1 MGSRSESKIYY
12 DSEVSKSYASAFFL
26 LLGKKLPKNF
36 SVPLRRIAEQIDL
49 GFWYQNF
56 EKAEVVT
63 NRFELLKIG
72 SRILDRDFIY
82 LEFGVA
88 WGDSLRQIID
98 FTGGNPGVE
107 IHGFDTFEGLPDP
120 HHGEITEGSFNQF
133 GNIPEI
139 PNVTFHKGLFTETF
153 LGNEEYLRKRLFV
166 MCDADL
172 FSSTT
177 YILKTIGPSLK
188 VGDLV
193 YFDDLHIPNQE
204 RLALD
209 LAMRNGL
216 RISLIASSGV
226 GRSALFKVT

>member
-1 MGSRSESKIYY
+1 
-12 DSEVSKSYASAFFL
+12 VPKSYASAFFL
-26 LLGKKLPKNF
+26 SLGTRLPQKYAA
-36 SVPLRRIAEQIDL
+36 PLRRIAEQIDL

-72 SRILDRDFIY
+72 SKILERDFIY

-98 FTGGNPGVE
+98 FTDGNPGVE

-139 PNVTFHKGLFTETF
+139 PSVTFHKGLFTETF

-172 FSSTT
+172 FSSTS

-188 VGDLV
+188 VGDLI
-193 YFDDLHIPNQE
+193 YFDDLHVPNQE

-209 LAMRNGL
+209 LAMWNGL
-216 RISLIASSGV
+216 NLHLMARSDV
-226 GRSALFKVT
+226 GRSGLFRVTRSMSR